1 MKPRKYE
8 KAILDIINSS
18 YDHLVAEQIFAELRK
33 SEPKV
38 VLASVYNNL
47 NALVEEGKIRRVV
60 VEGQSDHYDR
70 ITRHDHLVCKCC
82 GKLADLE
89 FDDLTEALEKRIGE
103 KILGYNLQVLYI
115 CPRCK
120 ARNAL

>member
-18 YDHLVAEQIFAELRK
+18 YDHLVAEQVFAELRK

-115 CPRCK
+115 CPSCR
-120 ARNAL
+120 ARNVL

>member
-18 YDHLVAEQIFAELRK
+18 YDHLVAEQVFAELRK

-60 VEGQSDHYDR
+60 VEGQPDHYDR

-115 CPRCK
+115 CPSCR
-120 ARNAL
+120 AGNVL